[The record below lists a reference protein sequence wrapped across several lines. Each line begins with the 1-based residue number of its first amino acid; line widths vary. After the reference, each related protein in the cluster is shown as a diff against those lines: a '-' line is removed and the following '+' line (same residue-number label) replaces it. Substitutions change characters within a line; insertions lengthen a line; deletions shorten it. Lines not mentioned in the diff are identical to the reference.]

1 VRLGLCV
8 FLRLGV
14 CVFLSTIVAGCG
26 ARTSGSAEL
35 PQPQTASP
43 GQMPAEVAPASAS
56 LSEFIAKA
64 RVLATQA
71 RPPARPSIAQI
82 ESTDH
87 RLAAA
92 IVEAKTL
99 PSPEAFRRVAEEYHR
114 LKIYDRAH
122 DYLHR
127 ATLLDPRD
135 AATYDALAR
144 LWRDGGLPQ
153 LALADAHRAL
163 YYSPDSPA
171 AHNTLGTIL
180 QALGQR
186 KQAQREYERALQLD
200 PAAAYALNNLCY
212 GWILDREPGKAVT
225 ACQAALKID
234 PGLAAARNN
243 LGLAYASRGDLDAT
257 RGAFER
263 VGDRATALYNLGI
276 VYMGR
281 RQYSDAVS
289 AFAAAQQAR
298 PSFPMAT
305 VRAEQAEKLALAG
318 AD

>member
-1 VRLGLCV
+1 M
-8 FLRLGV
+8 RLGV
-14 CVFLSTIVAGCG
+14 CVLLSAIVAACG
-26 ARTSGSAEL
+26 ARTSGSLEL
-35 PQPQTASP
+35 PQLPAAPPSP
-43 GQMPAEVAPASAS
+43 APARGAESPS

-64 RVLATQA
+64 RALAAEA
-71 RPPARPSIAQI
+71 RPPRPAVTQI
-82 ESTDH
+82 ESSDPG
-87 RLAAA
+87 LAAA
-92 IVEAKTL
+92 ILEARVV
-99 PSPEAFRRVAEEYHR
+99 PSPKAFRRVADEYHH
-114 LKIYDRAH
+114 LKIDDRAL
-122 DYLHR
+122 DYLHQ
-127 ATLLDPRD
+127 ALLLDPRD
-135 AATYDALAR
+135 AATYDSLAR
-144 LWRDGGLPQ
+144 LWRDGGLLS

-163 YYSPDSPA
+163 YYAPDSA
-171 AHNTLGTIL
+171 AVHNTLGTIL

-186 KQAQREYERALQLD
+186 KPARREYEKALQLD

-225 ACQAALKID
+225 ACQSALKIS
-234 PGLAAARNN
+234 PGLSAARNN
-243 LGLAYASRGDLDAT
+243 LGLAYASGGDLDAT

-263 VGDRATALYNLGI
+263 VGDRATGLYNLGI

-305 VRAEQAEKLALAG
+305 VRAKQAGKLALAG